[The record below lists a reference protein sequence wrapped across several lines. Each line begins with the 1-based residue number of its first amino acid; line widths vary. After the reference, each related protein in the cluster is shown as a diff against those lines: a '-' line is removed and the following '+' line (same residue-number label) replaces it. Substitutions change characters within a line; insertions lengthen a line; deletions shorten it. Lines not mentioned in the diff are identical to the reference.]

1 MLQEGLRVA
10 LRIVELFLVSNSI
23 DNDNIFVSPKWL
35 SILIEILNAPKL
47 GSRVDILRIAV
58 SNVESLTSMYR
69 MNGLLSKSQDL
80 RDALYRSVAVGSSPP
95 FLRLLLRA
103 PSHFLREQI
112 SRMILDL
119 CSSSVIQASDVIE
132 RWAQVLNETNTRD
145 NDWTDSEQFFYLMQ
159 KLVSSS
165 SRT

>member
-1 MLQEGLRVA
+1 
-10 LRIVELFLVSNSI
+10 VELFLVSNSI

-103 PSHFLREQI
+103 PSQFLREQI
-112 SRMILDL
+112 SRMVLDL
-119 CSSSVIQASDVIE
+119 CSSSGVIQASDVIE

-145 NDWTDSEQFFYLMQ
+145 YDWTDSEQFFYLMQ